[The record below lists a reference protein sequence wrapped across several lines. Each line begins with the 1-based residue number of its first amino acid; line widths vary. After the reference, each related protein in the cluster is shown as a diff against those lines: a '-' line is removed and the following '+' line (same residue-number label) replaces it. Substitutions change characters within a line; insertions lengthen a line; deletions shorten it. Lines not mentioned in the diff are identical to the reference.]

1 MRTHV
6 HIYVHVGG
14 THYVMFIIS
23 TNLIWREFKFGNVL
37 TIHQTAKLKSLPN
50 FPAIWYIE
58 VLSKARIIIMLINVR
73 GNSCNN
79 QLISS
84 K

>member
-23 TNLIWREFKFGNVL
+23 ADLIWQEFKFGDVL
-37 TIHQTAKLKSLPN
+37 TIRQTAKLKSPPN
-50 FPAIWYIE
+50 FPAI
-58 VLSKARIIIMLINVR
+58 R
-73 GNSCNN
+73 
-79 QLISS
+79 
-84 K
+84 